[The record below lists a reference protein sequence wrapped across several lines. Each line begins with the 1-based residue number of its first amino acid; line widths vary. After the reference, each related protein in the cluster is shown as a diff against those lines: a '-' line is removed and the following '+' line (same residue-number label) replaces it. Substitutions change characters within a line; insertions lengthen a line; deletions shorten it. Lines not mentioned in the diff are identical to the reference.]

1 MLLMHIH
8 VFTYYYKKKTKTK
21 NQKKYK
27 TIKKPNTKCMNEYES
42 CMNGVNV
49 GVL

>member
-1 MLLMHIH
+1 MLFMHIH
-8 VFTYYYKKKTKTK
+8 VFTYYYKKKQKKTK
-21 NQKKYK
+21 KKYK